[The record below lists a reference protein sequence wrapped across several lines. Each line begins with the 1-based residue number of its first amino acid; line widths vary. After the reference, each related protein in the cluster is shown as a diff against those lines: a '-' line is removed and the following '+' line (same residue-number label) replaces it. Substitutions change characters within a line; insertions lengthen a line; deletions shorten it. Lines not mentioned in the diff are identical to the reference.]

1 VKLSSEN
8 IKSTLLFR
16 KISNS
21 QPNIIESINQDNND
35 NVKEFDE
42 DYPERTKTLANRK
55 INKSRIIHSLLF
67 KSPKKGEEEQQT
79 LITHLG
85 KKKSSVK
92 AYKPKDTITLKKT
105 ISIVKSYESLSP
117 KNSKKKEEKKIVFDS
132 PSPGKYNPNYSLIHK

>member
-1 VKLSSEN
+1 MKLSSEN